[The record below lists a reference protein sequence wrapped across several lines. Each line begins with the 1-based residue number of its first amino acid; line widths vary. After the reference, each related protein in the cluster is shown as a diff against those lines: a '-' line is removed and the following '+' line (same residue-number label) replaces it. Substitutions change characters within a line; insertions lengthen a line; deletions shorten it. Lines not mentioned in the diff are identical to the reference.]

1 MGVAKLIASGAM
13 GEIDAAGELVMGGML
28 GRAVEP
34 HAGESHGHGGHGH
47 GTICLNCGTALIGP
61 HCHECG
67 QSGHVHRS
75 LGAIGHELLHGV
87 AHFEGKM
94 WRTLPLLAWR
104 PGDLTRRYIA
114 GERARFVSPMAMF
127 LFSIFTMFAI
137 FQILGISTP
146 TDLDSA
152 LTKPAAAV
160 QLSIKKQMESRD
172 KDVAK
177 LARLAADDPDRAELQ
192 RDIADANSEL
202 ARLNAA
208 AANLSHGVDKDE
220 GFTAH
225 TGWHMLD
232 HGIEKWQKNPALML
246 YKLQSSIYKF
256 SWLLIPLSLPFVWL
270 LFFWKRQYKLY
281 DHAVFVTYSIA
292 AMSLLFIAITLASAV
307 RVPGEVLGTL
317 AFVVPPVH
325 LSRQLKQAYQ
335 LRWRSA
341 ILRTIV
347 LLWFIA
353 IIATLFLLI
362 LALLGIMG

>member
-1 MGVAKLIASGAM
+1 M
-13 GEIDAAGELVMGGML
+13 GEFDAAGELVMGGLL

-34 HAGESHGHGGHGH
+34 HAGESHGHGHGH
-47 GTICLNCGTALIGP
+47 GAICLNCGTALVGA

-146 TDLDSA
+146 TDLDARAAKPTAALQSA
-152 LTKPAAAV
+152 LTHAEEGRAKDIA
-160 QLSIKKQMESRD
+160 KRD
-172 KDVAK
+172 
-177 LARLAADDPDRAELQ
+177 RLAADDSDRADLNA
-192 RDIADANSEL
+192 DIAKADREIAWYKSSL
-202 ARLNAA
+202 AQRPAA
-208 AANLSHGVDKDE
+208 ADYDGDE
-220 GFTAH
+220 IKEIH
-225 TGWHMLD
+225 TGWHTLD

-292 AMSLLFIAITLASAV
+292 AMSLLFIVITLLSAV
-307 RVPGEVLGTL
+307 HVSGSVLGTL
-317 AFVVPPVH
+317 AMVVPPVH
-325 LSRQLKQAYQ
+325 MCRQLKQAYQ
-335 LRWRSA
+335 IRWWSA
-341 ILRTIV
+341 ILRTGV
-347 LLWFIA
+347 LLWFIT

>member
-1 MGVAKLIASGAM
+1 MRFAKLIASGPM
-13 GEIDAAGELVMGGML
+13 GEFDAAGELVMGGML

-34 HAGESHGHGGHGH
+34 HAGEAHGHGH

-146 TDLDSA
+146 TDLDTNSVKPTVA
-152 LTKPAAAV
+152 LQHSITKAEATRA
-160 QLSIKKQMESRD
+160 KKA
-172 KDVAK
+172 AK
-177 LARLAADDPDRAELQ
+177 LAKLDAGDPDRADLTADIAKAD
-192 RDIADANSEL
+192 RDIAGYKSALTQIPKVMRDD
-202 ARLNAA
+202 
-208 AANLSHGVDKDE
+208 GDE
-220 GFTAH
+220 IKEVH
-225 TGWHMLD
+225 TGWHTLD
-232 HGIEKWQKNPALML
+232 HGIEKWRNNPALML

-292 AMSLLFIAITLASAV
+292 AMSLLFIVITLGSAV
-307 RVPGEVLGTL
+307 RVPTNVLGTL

-325 LSRQLKQAYQ
+325 MCRQLKQAYQ
-335 LRWRSA
+335 IRWWSA
-341 ILRTIV
+341 ILRTGV
-347 LLWFIA
+347 LLWFIT
-353 IIATLFLLI
+353 IIASLFLLI

>member
-1 MGVAKLIASGAM
+1 M
-13 GEIDAAGELVMGGML
+13 GEFDAAGELVMGGLL

-34 HAGESHGHGGHGH
+34 HAGEGHGH
-47 GTICLNCGTALIGP
+47 GHGAICLNCGTALVGA

-146 TDLDSA
+146 TDLDTA
-152 LTKPAAAV
+152 MAKPAAAI
-160 QLSIKKQMESRD
+160 QQSIKKQEERRD
-172 KDVAK
+172 EKTAK
-177 LARLAADDPDRAELQ
+177 LAKLEAGDPDRADLQ
-192 RDIADANSEL
+192 DDIAQANREITAL
-202 ARLNAA
+202 KAA
-208 AANLSHGVDKDE
+208 GAQIGHGTDTE
-220 GFTAH
+220 ETFTGH
-225 TGWHMLD
+225 TGWHTLD

-256 SWLLIPLSLPFVWL
+256 SWLLIPLSVPFVWL

-292 AMSLLFIAITLASAV
+292 AMSLLFIVVTLMSAV
-307 RVPGEVLGTL
+307 HVPSGVLGTL
-317 AFVVPPVH
+317 AMVVPPVH
-325 LSRQLKQAYQ
+325 MCRQLKQAYQ
-335 LRWRSA
+335 IRWWSA
-341 ILRTIV
+341 ILRTGV
-347 LLWFIA
+347 MLWFIT

>member
-1 MGVAKLIASGAM
+1 M
-13 GEIDAAGELVMGGML
+13 GEFDAAGELVMGGML

-34 HAGESHGHGGHGH
+34 HAGESHGHGHH

-146 TDLDSA
+146 TDLDTNSV
-152 LTKPAAAV
+152 KPAV
-160 QLSIKKQMESRD
+160 VLQQSITKEEAGRD
-172 KDVAK
+172 RKAAK
-177 LARLAADDPDRAELQ
+177 LAKLDANDTDRAELQ
-192 RDIADANSEL
+192 QDIAEANQKIGRYKASIAQLGENTSIGIEADADDFS
-202 ARLNAA
+202 
-208 AANLSHGVDKDE
+208 G
-220 GFTAH
+220 H
-225 TGWHMLD
+225 TGWHTLD
-232 HGIEKWQKNPALML
+232 HGIEKWKKNPALML

-292 AMSLLFIAITLASAV
+292 AMSLLFIVITLLSAV
-307 RVPGEVLGTL
+307 HVPTNVLGTL
-317 AFVVPPVH
+317 AFLVPPVH
-325 LSRQLKQAYQ
+325 MCRQLKQAYQ
-335 LRWRSA
+335 IRWWSA
-341 ILRTIV
+341 ILRTGV
-347 LLWFIA
+347 LLWFIT
-353 IIATLFLLI
+353 IIASLFLLI

>member
-1 MGVAKLIASGAM
+1 MGDY
-13 GEIDAAGELVMGGML
+13 DAAGELVTGGLL

-34 HAGESHGHGGHGH
+34 RAGEGNGHGH
-47 GTICLNCGTALIGP
+47 ATICLNCGTALLGP

-127 LFSIFTMFAI
+127 LFSIFAMFAI
-137 FQILGISTP
+137 FQIFGISTP
-146 TDLDSA
+146 TDLDTA
-152 LTKPAAAV
+152 MARPAAAI
-160 QLSIKKQMESRD
+160 QQSIVKQEARRD
-172 KDVAK
+172 SKAAK
-177 LARLAADDPDRAELQ
+177 LATLDANDSDRAEVQ
-192 RDIADANSEL
+192 ADIAEANREITALKS
-202 ARLNAA
+202 AA
-208 AANLSHGVDKDE
+208 AQIGHGPE
-220 GFTAH
+220 EEQGFTAR
-225 TGWHMLD
+225 TGWHTLD

-246 YKLQSSIYKF
+246 YKLQSNIYKF
-256 SWLLIPLSLPFVWL
+256 SWLLIPLSVPFVWL
-270 LFFWKRQYKLY
+270 LFFWKRQYKMY

-292 AMSLLFIAITLASAV
+292 AMSLLFIVVTLLGATGVSEEANAAIAML
-307 RVPGEVLGTL
+307 
-317 AFVVPPVH
+317 VPPVH
-325 LSRQLKQAYQ
+325 ICRQLKQAYG

-347 LLWFIA
+347 LLWFIT
-353 IIATLFLLI
+353 IIAVLFLLI
-362 LALLGIMG
+362 LGLLGIMG